1 MALIIL
7 QQILT
12 MALYMI
18 CGYLLY
24 KTGKI
29 SDEGSKSIANLLP
42 WVLIPST
49 LINSFLTEYSAEKMR
64 ELLISFSMAALT
76 LLIAMIIGL
85 LFFRNSGI
93 DCFATS
99 FSNAGFIGI
108 PLVQATVGSEGVF
121 YLSGIL
127 ILMNLL
133 QWTYGVW
140 LLTRGKKDP
149 SGNAPRMNLK
159 SFLLSPIVLCAL
171 AGLLI
176 FSTGLGTKLPPVLNT
191 FIGGLAQTNAPVA
204 MIVLGIYLA
213 RTRISSLFT
222 TRHLYL
228 VSAVRLLFIP
238 MVTILIFAFL
248 PVPYMIKMT
257 MIIAG
262 SAPVGAN
269 VAVYAQLYGEDYV
282 YACQTVTQSTLFSI
296 LTLPAVI
303 WIAEKFIT
311 AA

>member
-1 MALIIL
+1 
-7 QQILT
+7 
-12 MALYMI
+12 
-18 CGYLLY
+18 
-24 KTGKI
+24 
-29 SDEGSKSIANLLP
+29 
-42 WVLIPST
+42 
-49 LINSFLTEYSAEKMR
+49 
-64 ELLISFSMAALT
+64 
-76 LLIAMIIGL
+76 
-85 LFFRNSGI
+85 
-93 DCFATS
+93 
-99 FSNAGFIGI
+99 
-108 PLVQATVGSEGVF
+108 
-121 YLSGIL
+121 
-127 ILMNLL
+127 
-133 QWTYGVW
+133 
-140 LLTRGKKDP
+140 
-149 SGNAPRMNLK
+149 
-159 SFLLSPIVLCAL
+159 
-171 AGLLI
+171 
-176 FSTGLGTKLPPVLNT
+176 
-191 FIGGLAQTNAPVA
+191 

-269 VAVYAQLYGEDYV
+269 VAVYAQLYDEDYV